1 MSDSSSD
8 AAPKGHL
15 HPITQVLH
23 EILPVF
29 QKLGFEVAE
38 GPEIET
44 EFYNFDSLNIPKD
57 HPGRDMQDTFWLKPE
72 NLRRLMRTQTSAVQ
86 TRFMEKNQPP
96 LRVVVPGRVYRSEAT
111 DATHEAQFTQFE
123 ALVVDKKVSLA
134 ELKGTLEALF
144 KAFLGEG
151 AEVRFRPSYFPFVEP
166 ALEVDVK
173 WGDKWLEVLG
183 AGLVHP
189 NVFKS
194 VGIDSD
200 KWQGYAF
207 AFGLDRLAM
216 LKYGIEDIRRFYTS
230 DIRFLNQF

>member
-1 MSDSSSD
+1 MSETKPK
-8 AAPKGHL
+8 AKGHL
-15 HPITQVLH
+15 HPITQVLL
-23 EILPVF
+23 EIIPVF
-29 QKLGFEVAE
+29 KELGFEIAE

-72 NLRRLMRTQTSAVQ
+72 NLRKLMRTQTSAVQ
-86 TRFMEKNQPP
+86 TRFMEANKPP
-96 LRVVVPGRVYRSEAT
+96 LRAVVPGRVYRSEAT

-123 ALVVDKKVSLA
+123 ALVVDRKVSLA
-134 ELKGTLEALF
+134 DLKGTLEALF
-144 KAFLGEG
+144 KSFLGKE

-173 WGDKWLEVLG
+173 WGNKWLEVLG
-183 AGLVHP
+183 SGLVHP
-189 NVFKS
+189 NVFKA
-194 VGIDSD
+194 VGIDPNE
-200 KWQGYAF
+200 WQGYAF

-216 LKYGIEDIRRFYTS
+216 LKYGVEDIRRFYTN